1 MPHNKLK
8 TLKRLIKGLFL
19 TDKKA
24 MVSVFI
30 ALVFASAGIMSISV
44 FIQMIIDSA
53 ITPSLGEG
61 WNAAFDALLPIVIA
75 MVIVYTLALIGT
87 TVYTQIMAKVG
98 QHYLDD
104 IRKAMFEKMESLPI
118 GFFDARSHGDIMSYY
133 TNDVDTLRQFVTQT
147 LIQFAMTLFTMV
159 FVIGT
164 MLYYSFF
171 LTLFVAIGGA
181 IMFKLTKVIGGKSVE
196 YFRAQQQ
203 SMGKVEGYIEEMMHG
218 QKVVKTFVREERA
231 KKDFDAHN
239 EVWYEDSKNARHYGN
254 ILMPILHN
262 IGNLMYVLLA
272 IIGSVLIYYGVTN
285 VGFSGI
291 YPFSTARIGIVVS
304 FLSLS
309 RQFAQNIRIVS
320 QQAPMVG
327 MALGGASRVYDF
339 LGLEEE
345 KDSGYVRL
353 VHAKKAP
360 DGHLVETEEETGLW
374 AWKYPHGDGTITYH
388 ELKGDIVLENVDF
401 EYVPGT
407 PVLND
412 VSIYARP
419 GETIALVGHTGAGKT
434 TITNLINRFYE
445 IRKGKIRYDGINIQK
460 IRKPDLRRSL
470 GMVLQ
475 DTNLFTGTV
484 RDNIRYGRMDASE
497 EEVIEA
503 AKTANAYDFI
513 RHLPKGFDTELSAN
527 GENLSQGQRQL
538 LSIARAACANAPV
551 LILDEA
557 TSSIDTR
564 TEALVQEGMNKL
576 MEGRTVF
583 VIAHRLSTVKSSDAI
598 MVMDHGRIIE
608 RGSHDSLIDQ
618 KGTYYELYTGA
629 LRNV

>member
-1 MPHNKLK
+1 MPQNKLT
-8 TLKRLIKGLFL
+8 TLKRLIKGLFM
-19 TDKKA
+19 TNRKA
-24 MVSVFI
+24 MIIVFI
-30 ALVFASAGIMSISV
+30 ALIFAAAGIMSISV
-44 FIQMIIDSA
+44 FLQLIVDNA

-61 WNAAFDALLPIVIA
+61 WETAFEALLPIIIA
-75 MVIVYTLALIGT
+75 MVVVYTLALIGT
-87 TVYTQIMAKVG
+87 TVYTQIMAKIG

-104 IRKAMFEKMESLPI
+104 IRKEMFEKMESLPI
-118 GFFDARSHGDIMSYY
+118 GFFDGRSHGDIMSYY

-147 LIQFAMTLFTMV
+147 LIQFAMTLFTLLFIV
-159 FVIGT
+159 GT
-164 MLYYSFF
+164 MLYYSFI
-171 LTLFVAIGGA
+171 LTMFVAIGA
-181 IMFKLTKVIGGKSVE
+181 FVMYKVTSKIGGKSVE

-203 SMGKVEGYIEEMMHG
+203 SMGRVEGYIEEMMHG

-239 EVWYEDSKNARHYGN
+239 EAWFEDSRNARHYGN
-254 ILMPILHN
+254 ILMPILQN
-262 IGNLMYVLLA
+262 IGNLMYVVLA
-272 IIGSVLIYYGVTN
+272 IVGSVLIYFSVTN
-285 VGFSGI
+285 IGFSGI
-291 YPFSTARIGIVVS
+291 HPFSIARIGIVVS

-309 RQFAQNIRIVS
+309 RQFAYNIRMVS

-339 LGLEEE
+339 LAFDEEQ
-345 KDSGYVRL
+345 DTGYVTL
-353 VHAKKAP
+353 VHAKK
-360 DGHLVETEEETGLW
+360 DKEGNLVETEEETGLW
-374 AWKYPHGDGTITYH
+374 AWKHPHSDGSLTYH

-401 EYVPGT
+401 AYVEDT
-407 PVLND
+407 PVLKD

-419 GETIALVGHTGAGKT
+419 GQTIALVGHTGAGKT

-445 IRKGKIRYDGINIQK
+445 IKKGKIRYDGINIQK

-475 DTNLFTGTV
+475 DTSLFSGTV

-497 EEVIEA
+497 EEVVAA

-513 RHLPKGFDTELSAN
+513 MHLPKGLDTELSAN
-527 GENLSQGQRQL
+527 GENLSEGQRQL
-538 LSIARAACANAPV
+538 ISIARAACANAPV

-576 MEGRTVF
+576 MEDRTVF
-583 VIAHRLSTVKSSDAI
+583 VIAHRLSTVKNSDAI
-598 MVMDHGRIIE
+598 MVMDHGEIIE
-608 RGSHDSLIDQ
+608 RGSHESLIEQ
-618 KGTYYELYTGA
+618 RGTYYELYTGA
-629 LRNV
+629 LRDN